1 MQCGGW
7 RHKNI
12 IPNLKRQICPLLQ
25 NNLFY
30 FMPHYRS
37 LIFSDKAGHNGQER
51 KRWSGDVRGHPVRL
65 CDILCKSQRQE
76 HSSPGTNLSDS
87 NGLIIF
93 SSAAGNRRPWDD
105 DFQEYFLPPHWN
117 TESDCW
123 PNRNQGALDQ
133 LFVCCFVAWATK
145 LRYCCDMAR
154 RVHFPSKPR
163 KEKDMMKTI
172 TLEHRHFSS
181 LQNTMSAI
189 TSEHSPK
196 TGHHG
201 YWQAQH
207 FGRLRVLKRCVY
219 QKKAPFRACFLT
231 FCFQL

>member
-1 MQCGGW
+1 MSSLAEQSFLCLITDLW
-7 RHKNI
+7 
-12 IPNLKRQICPLLQ
+12 
-25 NNLFY
+25 Y
-30 FMPHYRS
+30 S
-37 LIFSDKAGHNGQER
+37 LIKLGTMDRNGKNGQGSSCEI
-51 KRWSGDVRGHPVRL
+51 V
-65 CDILCKSQRQE
+65 CKSQRQE

-87 NGLIIF
+87 NGLINIF
-93 SSAAGNRRPWDD
+93 SSDAAGNRQFDL
-105 DFQEYFLPPHWN
+105 ETMMSIYFLLPHWN

-145 LRYCCDMAR
+145 LRYCCSGSQSPLSIETEEGKRHYTAYIEIY
-154 RVHFPSKPR
+154 VKLSLQNT
-163 KEKDMMKTI
+163 MKTI